1 MPGLASD
8 ALAWTV
14 VAAFVVGTLLW
25 SGRRVLARRV
35 LAGAWGL
42 FALFWLQLVPHFA
55 FVQKSYVEGIG
66 SALAVPLCLS
76 AGYLLY
82 HGRDSLVTLARSV
95 AWMGLIYLP
104 FETIPAV
111 TVAGTTVPAP
121 RAVLIRAVTG
131 QTYWLMELLG
141 HDPTLVRG
149 DSGLLNTFRFVTPD
163 GHVILFSL
171 ILACTG
177 LGSVSIFAGLIAAVD
192 APYRRKLRALA
203 VAVPVI
209 YALNLARTT
218 FIGLVF
224 GKQYM
229 QWFVDEVLLLFG
241 GTDPYMVSFYLS
253 DRVISQTLAVVALV
267 AVTYLVV
274 RELPELL
281 VIVEEALFLLTR
293 REYDLAAALDLPWP
307 AATDGGR
314 PADYGASEPSEPAA
328 PSDGAAES
336 SDDGES
342 DAD

>member
-8 ALAWTV
+8 VLAWVV
-14 VAAFVVGTLLW
+14 VATFVAGAALW
-25 SGRRVLARRV
+25 PRRRELGRTV

-42 FALFWLQLVPHFA
+42 FALFWLQLIPHFA
-55 FVQKSYVEGIG
+55 FVQKSFVEGIG
-66 SALAVPLCLS
+66 SLIAVPLCLY
-76 AGYLLY
+76 AGYVLY
-82 HGRDSLVTLARSV
+82 EGRDSLVTLSRSV

-104 FETIPAV
+104 FETIPSFA
-111 TVAGTTVPAP
+111 VAGTTVPAP
-121 RAVLIRAVTG
+121 RTVLIRLVTG

-141 HDPTLVRG
+141 YEPTLVAG
-149 DSGLLNTFRFVTPD
+149 DAGLLNTFKFVTPE

-177 LGSVSIFAGLIAAVD
+177 LGSISIFAGLIAAVD
-192 APYRRKLRALA
+192 APFRRKLRALA

-229 QWFVDEVLLLFG
+229 HWFVDEVLFLFG

-253 DRVISQTLAVVALV
+253 DRVVSQSLAVVALV
-267 AVTYLVV
+267 GVTYLVV

-281 VIVEEALFLLTR
+281 GVVEDALYLLTR
-293 REYDLAAALDLPWP
+293 NEYDLAEALDLPRP
-307 AATDGGR
+307 TATDGGR
-314 PADYGASEPSEPAA
+314 PTDGHGAAA
-328 PSDGAAES
+328 PD
-336 SDDGES
+336 
-342 DAD
+342 DADD